1 MANPIEKFSHDHFV
15 RLRQNGRKEE
25 AQAYRKSFQVV
36 QSITEE
42 VKPQPEEETLDE
54 IHVLRSKYKEI
65 IGKWVPPR
73 YINDKEWMKD
83 KIEASV

>member
-65 IGKWVPPR
+65 IGK
-73 YINDKEWMKD
+73 
-83 KIEASV
+83 